1 MIILLIV
8 ISLKITALVVGE
20 LMGFILFGLLSV
32 MFRAI
37 LLSTVRGRWILILGK
52 DKDDNHI

>member
-32 MFRAI
+32 MLWAI
-37 LLSTVRGRWILILGK
+37 LLSTVRGRWNLNTGE
-52 DKDDNHI
+52 DKDDKHI

>member
-37 LLSTVRGRWILILGK
+37 LLSTVRGDGF
-52 DKDDNHI
+52 

>member
-32 MFRAI
+32 MLWAI
-37 LLSTVRGRWILILGK
+37 LLSTVRGRWNLNTGE
-52 DKDDNHI
+52 DKVDKHI